1 MQTELSR
8 AEQWQQPTLPTAN
21 SVRAKQR
28 GSGPG
33 RARQAGRARQDMS
46 GLARM
51 VEEISR
57 EGAGQRN
64 AYNVALHIGTK
75 EIENVE
81 MAKRKWAVSS
91 RKAAGSGLQLSLSA
105 EASGIPPCRKGAGKE
120 TGCPGDCFA
129 FFAFIDE
136 LSITKLYFRLLF
148 LLSCGLFFSFQ
159 GYDIELQ
166 PGNGLK
172 CPATAAAVA
181 AAGKSQATFSSCATF
196 CPNKVFIAKIV

>member
-1 MQTELSR
+1 M
-8 AEQWQQPTLPTAN
+8 A
-21 SVRAKQR
+21 
-28 GSGPG
+28 
-33 RARQAGRARQDMS
+33 
-46 GLARM
+46 
-51 VEEISR
+51 EEISR
-57 EGAGQRN
+57 EGAGQRI

-91 RKAAGSGLQLSLSA
+91 RKAAGSGLQRSPSA
-105 EASGIPPCRKGAGKE
+105 EASGRGGVEKE

-136 LSITKLYFRLLF
+136 LSIAKLYFRLLF

-172 CPATAAAVA
+172 CPATAAAASSGSGSSEKKAKQLFQVVQLCARIKFLLQKSYKSACLISCRRRRLWKHIAVVA
-181 AAGKSQATFSSCATF
+181 SAEIGRIWRVKLKLCNFH
-196 CPNKVFIAKIV
+196 